1 MTFPP
6 ALRHRQYALFWG
18 GLMVSLAGSQM
29 QLAAVLW
36 HLRTLSDQPV
46 VVTGIGLARFLPILL
61 FAPLGGLV
69 ADWFNRRRVL
79 FVTQTAQ
86 LAVALALGMLTLSG
100 RVTVWHI
107 YFLSALQALAMS
119 FDLPARQS
127 IVSNLVPDAEL
138 SSAFSLQSIAF
149 NTGAIVGPAL
159 GGSVIAYL
167 GQEYTYLINAMTF
180 VVVLLALLWMGEVAQ
195 ETPSQPRSVFNGF
208 QSIAEGVQFI
218 MRKPVILSAMILDF
232 IATFFASAN
241 YLLPF
246 VVRDVLHVGE
256 IQYGWLASAQAIGAV
271 GVGLLVSQR
280 ARIRRQGVLI
290 LFSVIGFG
298 LATFG
303 FGLAKT
309 FAFAMLALILVGASD
324 SLSTILRNTLR
335 QMLTPDSLR
344 GRMVSINQI
353 FFIGGP
359 QLGEIEAGMVAQA
372 FGTQAAILSGGVLCV
387 LGALV
392 IARCWPQLARYTD
405 ESRT

>member
-1 MTFPP
+1 
-6 ALRHRQYALFWG
+6 
-18 GLMVSLAGSQM
+18 MVSLAGSQM

>member
-1 MTFPP
+1 
-6 ALRHRQYALFWG
+6 
-18 GLMVSLAGSQM
+18 MVSLAGSQM

-69 ADWFNRRRVL
+69 ADWFNRRHVL
-79 FVTQTAQ
+79 FVTQMAQ
-86 LAVALALGMLTLSG
+86 LAVALALGMLTLSD

-138 SSAFSLQSIAF
+138 PSAFSLQSIAF

-167 GQEYTYLINAMTF
+167 GQEYTYLINAATF

-195 ETPSQPRSVFNGF
+195 EIPSQPRSVFNGF

-246 VVRDVLHVGE
+246 VVRDILHVGE

-271 GVGLLVSQR
+271 GVGLFVSQR

-290 LFSVIGFG
+290 LSSVVGFG
-298 LATFG
+298 LATVG

-324 SLSTILRNTLR
+324 SLSTILRSTLR

-344 GRMVSINQI
+344 GRMVSINQV

-372 FGTQAAILSGGVLCV
+372 FGTQAAILSGGVLCILGV
-387 LGALV
+387 LV
-392 IARCWPQLARYTD
+392 VARCWPQLARYTD